1 MFVMSSWPNR
11 PILKGTS
18 VLKSYLHLGLCY
30 YRQRILNV
38 SNNGCRLLH
47 LPLSPSLSPSPS
59 LPLSLSPLLSLSS
72 VLQEWIDVL
81 TNAITYAIHNQTPSS
96 TDDTLT
102 DDITNSPV
110 DPTPTEIDK
119 LVMYICTV

>member
-1 MFVMSSWPNR
+1 MAD
-11 PILKGTS
+11 
-18 VLKSYLHLGLCY
+18 
-30 YRQRILNV
+30 
-38 SNNGCRLLH
+38 CRLLH
-47 LPLSPSLSPSPS
+47 LSLHPSPS
-59 LPLSLSPLLSLSS
+59 LPLSLSLPLPLSPSLSLSS

-102 DDITNSPV
+102 DDIPNSPV

-119 LVMYICTV
+119 LVIQTMYMYSVASLNGHSL